1 MLAAAVLGVACA
13 AAVER
18 ARGASEPPH
27 GSAPSHDPAPKA
39 PEGGDRARRLAKL
52 QDELARLEREMESL
66 KTREKGLLGDVDRYD
81 AEIALERARVEEAS
95 LHLRGLEERLTTR
108 EKQLAALE
116 AAQARRARAL
126 APRLREMYKR
136 GSLADL
142 AALVAPAGPDARDGM
157 RYASFLAAR
166 DGAQLAEW
174 READSTLRSERD
186 TMAAERAELRRR
198 ESSAAQAQ
206 VSLESS
212 RRQRESLLEKI
223 RGDREQHAAA
233 IGELDA
239 AAKDLAKIVG
249 AVDDR
254 PGVQLD
260 VRKFRG
266 LLDWPAS
273 GPVGAGYG
281 KVIHPRFKT
290 EIPHPGLDIDA
301 PDGATF
307 RSVFDG
313 RVAYAAVLHGYGL
326 TVVVDHGNGVVS
338 VYAHA
343 GVLLVA
349 TGDEVARGQE
359 LGRVG
364 DSGSLRG
371 PYLYF
376 ELREAGKPVD
386 PVDWLRP
393 R

>member
-1 MLAAAVLGVACA
+1 MRRGARRTLATAALLGVVWTAAVD
-13 AAVER
+13 R
-18 ARGASEPPH
+18 PRGAAGAPTRPPEA
-27 GSAPSHDPAPKA
+27 G
-39 PEGGDRARRLAKL
+39 ERARRLARL
-52 QDELARLEREMESL
+52 QDEMARLEREMEGL
-66 KTREKGLLGDVDRYD
+66 KTKEKGLLGDVNKYD

-95 LHLRGLEERLTTR
+95 LRLRGVEDRLVTR

-116 AAQARRARAL
+116 AAQARRAKAL

-136 GSLADL
+136 GSLAEL
-142 AALVAPAGPDARDGM
+142 AAFVAPAGADAREGI

-174 READSTLRSERD
+174 REAESTLRSERD
-186 TMAAERAELRRR
+186 TMAAERADLRVR
-198 ESSAAQAQ
+198 ESNASRAQA
-206 VSLESS
+206 SLEAS

-233 IGELDA
+233 IGELDS
-239 AAKDLAKIVG
+239 AAKDLETIVG

-254 PGVQLD
+254 PAGQLD

-273 GPVGAGYG
+273 GAVSAGYG

-301 PDGATF
+301 PEGAPF

-313 RVAYAAVLHGYGL
+313 RVAYAAALHGYGL
-326 TVVVDHGNGVVS
+326 TAVVDHGNGVVS

-343 GVLLVA
+343 GVLLVSP
-349 TGDEVARGQE
+349 GDEVARGQE

-376 ELREAGKPVD
+376 ELRAAGKPVD